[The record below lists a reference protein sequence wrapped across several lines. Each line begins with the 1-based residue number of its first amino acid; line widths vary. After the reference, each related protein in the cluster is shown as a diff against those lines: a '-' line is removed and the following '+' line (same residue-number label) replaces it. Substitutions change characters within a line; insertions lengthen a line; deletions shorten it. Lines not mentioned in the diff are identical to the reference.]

1 MCVQPSRAGLAQAA
15 ESSFWCFLR
24 CVTQVRLI
32 YSAVRVAGAWILTG
46 GTHAGVM
53 KHVGMAVRD
62 YTLSSGLMEGQIV
75 VIGVAP
81 WGAIHNRHALVHPEV
96 RWFHNQNICAQILSS
111 SFNNLTTEFS
121 GISSR
126 VVSLRT
132 TLWTSR
138 VRVISPVSISITL
151 TSCWWMT
158 ALTDIMALRLSCGRV
173 WRNSSLSSRWETEVA
188 WQDTHHLK

>member
-1 MCVQPSRAGLAQAA
+1 MCVQPSRAGLAQAS
-15 ESSFWCFLR
+15 ESSFWWFLR

-96 RWFHNQNICAQILSS
+96 RWFHNQNICAKILSS

-121 GISSR
+121 GIFSR

-158 ALTDIMALRLSCGRV
+158 ALTDIMALRLSCGHV

>member
-24 CVTQVRLI
+24 CMVRLI

-96 RWFHNQNICAQILSS
+96 RWFHNQNICAKILSS

-121 GISSR
+121 VISSR